1 MNLDETDFDWIGDV
15 IDLVVR
21 AQGQPWRVAFD
32 AMDAMPIG
40 RRELSA
46 VRVALARLTGGRG
59 KLAKIARRVRTVLL
73 GVPVLDAAAR
83 EVRMVAASQELGV
96 DPAELETLM
105 FADLRG
111 ERLIALPDGRPSELE
126 VAAFAN
132 IALIQR
138 AVRRAHR
145 VKIWSW
151 NDDGTL
157 LRAALSRGLL
167 VTASVEGD
175 ATVIEIVGPLALFR
189 RTAVYGTT
197 LGQLVPLLASSSKY
211 VIAIESP
218 EYSTV
223 IQSPVL
229 LPIAPVDRRA
239 TYLPVKLARG
249 LERIDPELRVIIAPT
264 PLRGRGEIV
273 CPDVSVWYRNEHWYL
288 ELVGFWTAAHLE
300 RKLAAYA
307 AAGATRVLLCVDS
320 ERGCSEEPFEL
331 AKQPHG
337 HVIQYAKSVDVAA
350 IYKALVTAA

>member
-1 MNLDETDFDWIGDV
+1 VNLDHSDFDWIGEV
-15 IDLVVR
+15 VELVVR

-73 GVPVLDAAAR
+73 GVPVLDRIGREAR
-83 EVRMVAASQELGV
+83 MLAASRELGV
-96 DPAELETLM
+96 DPAELESLL

-111 ERLIALPDGRPSELE
+111 ERLITLPDGRPSEPE

-138 AVRRAHR
+138 AVRRAHG

-157 LRAALSRGLL
+157 LRAATSRGLL

-175 ATVIEIVGPLALFR
+175 ATVIEIVGPLALFQ

-197 LGQLVPLLASSSKY
+197 LGQLVPMLSSSAKF
-211 VIAIESP
+211 VVEIESP
-218 EYSTV
+218 DYSMV
-223 IQSPVL
+223 VQSPVL
-229 LPIAPVDRRA
+229 LPTAPIDRRA
-239 TYLPVKLARG
+239 TYLPLKLTRA
-249 LERIDPELRVIIAPT
+249 LARIDPELRVIVAPT
-264 PLRGRGEIV
+264 PLRSGGEIV
-273 CPDVSVWYRNEHWYL
+273 CPDLSVWYRDEHWYL
-288 ELVGFWTAAHLE
+288 ELVGFWTAEHLE

-307 AAGATRVLLCVDS
+307 AAGATRVLLCVDA
-320 ERGCSEEPFEL
+320 ERGCSDEPFEL
-331 AKQPHG
+331 ANQPHG
-337 HVIQYAKSVDVAA
+337 HVIQYARSVDASA
-350 IYKALVTAA
+350 IYNALVTPA